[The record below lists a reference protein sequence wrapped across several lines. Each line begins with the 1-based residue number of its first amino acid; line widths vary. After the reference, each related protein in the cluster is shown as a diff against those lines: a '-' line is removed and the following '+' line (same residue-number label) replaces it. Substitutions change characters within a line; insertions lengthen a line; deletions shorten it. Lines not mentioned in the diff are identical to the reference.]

1 MSCFSPMR
9 VIRSITNA
17 GYSLD
22 WIAKTSGLHKS
33 TVYRIAR
40 GEREN
45 GIAFTSYRAI
55 CDVWELVR
63 GGNPDTTGPQGID
76 TQGKKTP
83 MASTPKTKQPPRA
96 LDDTQ
101 DKAAP
106 RASTPRTPR
115 TKQPPRTKQAKKG
128 MARASTKRAKRPFV
142 EIDEKAIRE
151 RIRAIFPNTHRTDGP
166 QDKAGTDGKGE
177 GIDSP
182 RALDG
187 TQTDDTQDTQGIDTQ
202 GNP

>member
-1 MSCFSPMR
+1 MSYISPMR
-9 VIRSITNA
+9 IIRSITNA
-17 GYSLD
+17 GYPMD

-33 TVYRIAR
+33 TIYRIAR

-83 MASTPKTKQPPRA
+83 KTKQPPRA

-115 TKQPPRTKQAKKG
+115 TKQAKKG
-128 MARASTKRAKRPFV
+128 RARASTKRAKRPFV
-142 EIDEKAIRE
+142 EIDEKAICE

-177 GIDSP
+177 GIDRP

-187 TQTDDTQDTQGIDTQ
+187 TQTDSTQTDSTQ

>member
-9 VIRSITNA
+9 IIRSITNA

-40 GEREN
+40 GKREN

-83 MASTPKTKQPPRA
+83 
-96 LDDTQ
+96 
-101 DKAAP
+101 
-106 RASTPRTPR
+106 RASTPR

-128 MARASTKRAKRPFV
+128 RARASTKRAKRSFV

-177 GIDSP
+177 GIDRP
-182 RALDG
+182 A
-187 TQTDDTQDTQGIDTQ
+187 DDTQGIDTQGIDTQ